1 MQLPWGRGPT
11 AVTAWKVR
19 YAGLHSMGQMIPPC
33 VPSFRQSH
41 DLLLYCSPVV
51 LLYGCTDVLLYCG
64 RPMSASAADRSS
76 ALRSTGATAACGS
89 SAEAQQACDLRIDK
103 DIAQRVG
110 QHEGEGDG
118 RACFTLFRVFYA
130 Q

>member
-11 AVTAWKVR
+11 AATAWEVR
-19 YAGLHSMGQMIPPC
+19 YAGLHSMGQVLPR
-33 VPSFRQSH
+33 VPSIPR
-41 DLLLYCSPVV
+41 PTAV
-51 LLYGCTDVLLYCG
+51 LLHCD

-76 ALRSTGATAACGS
+76 ALRSTGATTACGGN
-89 SAEAQQACDLRIDK
+89 AEAQQASNLRIDK

-118 RACFTLFRVFYA
+118 RACFTLFRVLYA

>member
-41 DLLLYCSPVV
+41 DLLLYCCPAV
-51 LLYGCTDVLLYCG
+51 LLYGCTDVLMYCC
-64 RPMSASAADRSS
+64 
-76 ALRSTGATAACGS
+76 TAAGPCRPRLPTARRR
-89 SAEAQQACDLRIDK
+89 SAPLVPQQPVAALLRPSRP
-103 DIAQRVG
+103 A
-110 QHEGEGDG
+110 
-118 RACFTLFRVFYA
+118 T
-130 Q
+130 